1 MNENKQH
8 KSKRGRFATFSLVLR
23 YLLNS
28 FMTALKMVS
37 GRFFALIYY
46 SSYPNSSSGGE
57 FGPLIS

>member
-1 MNENKQH
+1 MNKIGKIN
-8 KSKRGRFATFSLVLR
+8 RDVFYIYFVM

-28 FMTALKMVS
+28 FMTALKIFS